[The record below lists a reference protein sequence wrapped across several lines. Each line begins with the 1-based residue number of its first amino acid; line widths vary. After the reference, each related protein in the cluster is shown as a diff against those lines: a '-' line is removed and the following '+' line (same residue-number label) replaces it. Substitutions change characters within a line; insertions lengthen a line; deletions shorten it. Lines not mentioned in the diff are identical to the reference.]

1 MSCRS
6 GFAKKT
12 YLKPKSQVLVITN
25 YQADQQQSMLR
36 FGGLLTSNKIISEN
50 LVIDQTYPT
59 PVFSKICPIGKFQKW
74 AAYVD
79 KFLLFPK
86 RLKKELTSRKD
97 LFSLIHIIDHSNAI
111 YLPKLSSI
119 TQAKKLITCHDLIA
133 IRTARGD
140 FAQAPITSKS
150 GKRLQNWISTSLHHA
165 DFYACDSKQTLEDLN
180 RLIPLSKEKSSI
192 IHLGTKADLS
202 KNPDKKAPPKDLSI
216 DLQHTNFILHVGSSA
231 WYKNR
236 KAVFRSFVHAHTNLP
251 DLKLKLVLVGP
262 EPQKEELDD
271 QLMNWIKSNP
281 SAIINL
287 QNLCENTLSE
297 LYKYA
302 QALVFPSFIEGF
314 GWPPLEAAIRKC
326 PVMTTPT
333 GAISD
338 LLGSYANYVEPENQ
352 ASIDQGVLQ
361 ALQSGRSNKRDITL
375 PSREDCR
382 RQYIDLYEKLI
393 EN

>member
-36 FGGLLTSNKIISEN
+36 FGDLLTSNRNNRKN
-50 LVIDQTYPT
+50 LVIEQAYPI

-86 RLKKELTSRKD
+86 RLKRELISRKNP
-97 LFSLIHIIDHSNAI
+97 FHVVHIIDHSNAI
-111 YLPKLSSI
+111 YLPKLSRMSR
-119 TQAKKLITCHDLIA
+119 AKKLLTCHDLIA
-133 IRTARGD
+133 VRTARGD
-140 FAQAPITSKS
+140 FTHASQTSKS
-150 GKRLQNWISTSLHHA
+150 GMRLQNWISTSLHHA
-165 DFYACDSKQTLEDLN
+165 DFYACDSNQTLEDLN

-192 IHLGTKADLS
+192 IHLGTEAVLSTNPDRKTLS
-202 KNPDKKAPPKDLSI
+202 KDLPI
-216 DLQHTNFILHVGSSA
+216 DPYTTNFILHVGSSA

-236 KAVFRSFVHAHTNLP
+236 KAVFRSFVHAHTSFPNLN
-251 DLKLKLVLVGP
+251 LKLVLVGP
-262 EPQKEELDD
+262 EPKQEELDD
-271 QLMNWIKSNP
+271 QLMNWIKTNP
-281 SAIINL
+281 SAIHNL
-287 QNLCENTLSE
+287 QNLSENTLDS

-302 QALVFPSFIEGF
+302 KALVFPSFIEGF
-314 GWPPLEAAIRKC
+314 GWPPLEAAVRGC
-326 PVMTTPT
+326 PVITTRT

-338 LLGSYANYVEPENQ
+338 LLGSYANYVETDNQ
-352 ASIDQGVLQ
+352 KSIDQEVVDL
-361 ALQSGRSNKRDITL
+361 LVSSESKRDPVIL
-375 PSREDCR
+375 PSHEDCR
-382 RQYIDLYEKLI
+382 RQYFDLYEQMI

>member
-1 MSCRS
+1 
-6 GFAKKT
+6 
-12 YLKPKSQVLVITN
+12 
-25 YQADQQQSMLR
+25 MLR
-36 FGGLLTSNKIISEN
+36 FGKLLASEQPQRLN
-50 LVIDQTYPT
+50 FEIQEIFPT
-59 PVFSKICPIGKFQKW
+59 PVLTKICPFGKLRKW

-86 RLKKELTSRKD
+86 RLKRELLSRKD
-97 LFSLIHIIDHSNAI
+97 PFQVIHIIDHSNAI

-140 FAQAPITSKS
+140 FTQAPQTSKS
-150 GKRLQNWISTSLHHA
+150 GMRLQNWISTSLHYA

-192 IHLGTKADLS
+192 IHLGTEADSNTNSDRKTFS
-202 KNPDKKAPPKDLSI
+202 KEIPI
-216 DLQHTNFILHVGSSA
+216 DPYNTNFLLNVGSSA

-236 KAVFRSFVHAHTNLP
+236 KSVLCSFMHAHTSFPNLN
-251 DLKLKLVLVGP
+251 LKLVLVGP
-262 EPQKEELDD
+262 APQNEELDD
-271 QLMNWIKSNP
+271 HLANWINSNP
-281 SAIINL
+281 SAIHNL

-314 GWPPLEAAIRKC
+314 GWPPLEAAVRGC
-326 PVMTTPT
+326 PVITTRT

-338 LLGSYANYVEPENQ
+338 LLGSYANYVEAENQ
-352 ASIDQGVLQ
+352 ASINQEVLQ
-361 ALQSGRSNKRDITL
+361 TLQVARSNQRAISL
-375 PSREDCR
+375 PSHEDCR
-382 RQYIDLYEKLI
+382 KQYIYLYEKLI